1 MIFYYTFP
9 GTAWQDLERAVVE
22 NIHGAE
28 MVHLTQTCQSVF
40 GPLSHNLLMPQAAI
54 NEEIRYLLPVT
65 NPFLTGNSLLFF
77 SQIFLWLLIKII
89 IYMAF
94 FSLALLMREVKL
106 IWKFTP
112 ASSEENN
119 VDNNEPKSY
128 FSGDPE
134 ASNFVEHQPLD
145 NVKIE
150 QTPGLVLELTLKVLK
165 PGELFIHGI
174 EYKLKALFPQSES
187 TDYTIKGKQ
196 ALKVNYNFTEFLYIR
211 LKEF

>member
-1 MIFYYTFP
+1 
-9 GTAWQDLERAVVE
+9 
-22 NIHGAE
+22 
-28 MVHLTQTCQSVF
+28 
-40 GPLSHNLLMPQAAI
+40 
-54 NEEIRYLLPVT
+54 
-65 NPFLTGNSLLFF
+65 
-77 SQIFLWLLIKII
+77 
-89 IYMAF
+89 
-94 FSLALLMREVKL
+94 MREVKL

-112 ASSEENN
+112 ASLEENN
-119 VDNNEPKSY
+119 VENNEPKSY

-196 ALKVNYNFTEFLYIR
+196 ALKVVLQFHGLFVYEIKKISEIVEKNFAWHFHGFFFCAAIEIKSILFM
-211 LKEF
+211 F

>member
-1 MIFYYTFP
+1 MKEIFNDFYYTFL

-54 NEEIRYLLPVT
+54 NEEVRYLLPVT
-65 NPFLTGNSLLFF
+65 NPFLTGKSLLLFF
-77 SQIFLWLLIKII
+77 SQIFLWLLIKFII
-89 IYMAF
+89 L

-119 VDNNEPKSY
+119 VENNEPKSY

-196 ALKVNYNFTEFLYIR
+196 ALKVLQFRFVQKR
-211 LKEF
+211 

>member
-1 MIFYYTFP
+1 
-9 GTAWQDLERAVVE
+9 
-22 NIHGAE
+22 
-28 MVHLTQTCQSVF
+28 
-40 GPLSHNLLMPQAAI
+40 
-54 NEEIRYLLPVT
+54 
-65 NPFLTGNSLLFF
+65 
-77 SQIFLWLLIKII
+77 
-89 IYMAF
+89 
-94 FSLALLMREVKL
+94 MREVKL

-119 VDNNEPKSY
+119 VESNEPKSY

-196 ALKVNYNFTEFLYIR
+196 ALKVYYNFTEFLYIR
-211 LKEF
+211 LKKILKLRKILRENT